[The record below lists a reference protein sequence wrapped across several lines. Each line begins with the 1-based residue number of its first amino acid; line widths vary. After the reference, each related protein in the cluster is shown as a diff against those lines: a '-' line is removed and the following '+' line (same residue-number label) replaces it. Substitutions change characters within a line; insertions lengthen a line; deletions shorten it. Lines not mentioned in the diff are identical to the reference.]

1 MAMAGMTRVV
11 AMAFMAFVVILMI
24 LVIIMRF
31 RMISMLVVILVAFV
45 ITMFFRMV
53 FMLVVIV
60 VVAMIVRMFLML
72 LVIIV
77 AFVFITAVVSI
88 VIAGLHVNTAI
99 EMFRFSPDK
108 RRPERRFNGETPL
121 IGKPPL
127 QDHTE
132 LSIDGVMLRVPLQIV
147 LKTSMPLDRHHRNGT
162 KLSGRQRLFA
172 TSGTMSTNLMES

>member
-1 MAMAGMTRVV
+1 MAMACMTRVV
-11 AMAFMAFVVILMI
+11 VMAFMAFVVIL
-24 LVIIMRF
+24 VIIMLF
-31 RMISMLVVILVAFV
+31 CMIFMLVVILVAFV

-53 FMLVVIV
+53 FMLVMIV

-77 AFVFITAVVSI
+77 AFVISMTTRF
-88 VIAGLHVNTAI
+88 HMHTAI
-99 EMFRFSPDK
+99 EMFRLTPHK
-108 RRPERRFNGETPL
+108 RRAKRRFNGETPL

-127 QDHTE
+127 QHHTE
-132 LSIDGVMLRVPLQIV
+132 LPIDGVVLRVPLQIV

-172 TSGTMSTNLMES
+172 AGGTMSTNLLKS

>member
-1 MAMAGMTRVV
+1 MAMACMVV
-11 AMAFMAFVVILMI
+11 MAFMAFVVI

-31 RMISMLVVILVAFV
+31 RMIFMVVVIVMAFV

-53 FMLVVIV
+53 FMVI
-60 VVAMIVRMFLML
+60 VVAMIIRMILML

-77 AFVFITAVVSI
+77 AFVIITAFMSS
-88 VIAGLHVNTAI
+88 VITGFHMHTAI
-99 EMFRFSPDK
+99 EMFRLSPHK
-108 RRPERRFNGETPL
+108 RRAERRFNGETPL

-132 LSIDGVMLRVPLQIV
+132 LPIDGVMLRVPLQIV

-162 KLSGRQRLFA
+162 KLAGRQRLFA
-172 TSGTMSTNLMES
+172 AGRAMSANRLES

>member
-1 MAMAGMTRVV
+1 MAMACMTRVV
-11 AMAFMAFVVILMI
+11 VMAFMAFVVILMI

-31 RMISMLVVILVAFV
+31 RMIFMLVVIVMAFV

-53 FMLVVIV
+53 FMVIV
-60 VVAMIVRMFLML
+60 VVMIIRMILML
-72 LVIIV
+72 VVIIV
-77 AFVFITAVVSI
+77 AFVFITAFVSI
-88 VIAGLHVNTAI
+88 VTTGLHVHTAI
-99 EMFRFSPDK
+99 EMFCFSPDK

-132 LSIDGVMLRVPLQIV
+132 LSIDAVMLRVPLQIV

-162 KLSGRQRLFA
+162 KLAWRQRLFA
-172 TSGTMSTNLMES
+172 AGRAMSTNLLES